1 MGAHDRMFAATWDA
15 PVGLAT
21 SRGHPVRTVSTSTVG
36 RRGMGNVHDSDG
48 NGILDH
54 FGAAP
59 REFLER
65 KGFGRSI
72 QPGVRP
78 AVIVIDLS
86 KAFTDPASDVGA
98 DLDRVVTNT
107 RRILDAARRTAVPI
121 FFFRIA
127 YRHDLSDAGIMYAKQ
142 PAIACLTEGSEAVEI
157 DERLAPGVDEPIIT
171 KKAAS
176 PFFGTNLGA
185 SLITLGIDTLILT
198 GCSTSGCVRAAAVD
212 GYSYGYRL
220 LVPADCVGDRT
231 REAHRANL
239 FDIQVKMGEVV
250 DADHVLRYL
259 DSLSS
264 ETGRGGVPAQEGDR
278 HLQVQPK

>member
-1 MGAHDRMFAATWDA
+1 LGVNDIHGGD
-15 PVGLAT
+15 VNK
-21 SRGHPVRTVSTSTVG
+21 S
-36 RRGMGNVHDSDG
+36 
-48 NGILDH
+48 LDH
-54 FGAAP
+54 FGPKA

-72 QPGVRP
+72 EPGVRP

-86 KAFTDPASDVGA
+86 KAFTDPTSDVGS
-98 DLDRVVTNT
+98 DLDLVVANT
-107 RRILDAARRTAVPI
+107 ARILDAARRKAVPI

-127 YRHDLSDAGIMYAKQ
+127 YRHDLSDAGIFFLKQ
-142 PAIACLTEGSEAVEI
+142 PALAVLKEGSEAVEI
-157 DERLAPGVDEPIIT
+157 DERLAPRPDEPVIT

-176 PFFGTNLGA
+176 PFFGTLLGP
-185 SLITLGIDTLILT
+185 SLIRLGIDTLILT

-231 REAHRANL
+231 LEAHQANL

-250 DADHVLRYL
+250 DVAYVLRYL
-259 DSLSS
+259 DSLSTES
-264 ETGRGGVPAQEGDR
+264 VAAVP
-278 HLQVQPK
+278 

>member
-1 MGAHDRMFAATWDA
+1 
-15 PVGLAT
+15 
-21 SRGHPVRTVSTSTVG
+21 VSDFRDG
-36 RRGMGNVHDSDG
+36 DG
-48 NGILDH
+48 NEFLDC

-72 QPGVRP
+72 QPGARP

-86 KAFTDPASDVGA
+86 KAFTDPTSDVGA
-98 DLDRVVTNT
+98 DLDLVVRNT
-107 RRILDAARRTAVPI
+107 RRILDRARRAAVPI

-127 YRHDLSDAGIMYAKQ
+127 YRHDLSDAGIIYAKQ
-142 PAIACLTEGSEAVEI
+142 PAVACLTEGSEAVEI
-157 DERLAPGVDEPIIT
+157 DERLAPRADEPIIT

-176 PFFGTNLGA
+176 PFFGTNLAA
-185 SLITLGIDTLILT
+185 SLIRLGIDTLILT
-198 GCSTSGCVRAAAVD
+198 GCSTSGCIRAAAVD

-231 REAHRANL
+231 IEAHEANL

-250 DADHVLRYL
+250 DVDYVLRYL
-259 DSLSS
+259 GSLSS
-264 ETGRGGVPAQEGDR
+264 GTGCGDVPVRDGDR
-278 HLQVQPK
+278 HSQFQPK

>member
-1 MGAHDRMFAATWDA
+1 M
-15 PVGLAT
+15 
-21 SRGHPVRTVSTSTVG
+21 STSDE
-36 RRGMGNVHDSDG
+36 RD
-48 NGILDH
+48 GILDH

-72 QPGVRP
+72 QPGARP

-98 DLDRVVTNT
+98 DLDLVVTNT
-107 RRILDAARRTAVPI
+107 RRILDAARQTAVPI
-121 FFFRIA
+121 FFFRLA
-127 YRHDLSDAGIMYAKQ
+127 YRHDLSDAGIIHAKQ
-142 PAIACLTEGSEAVEI
+142 PAVACLTQGSEAVEI
-157 DERLAPGVDEPIIT
+157 DERLAPRPDEPIIT

-176 PFFGTNLGA
+176 AFFGTNLAA

-198 GCSTSGCVRAAAVD
+198 GCSTSGCIRAAAVD

-231 REAHRANL
+231 IEAHEANL

-250 DADHVLRYL
+250 DVDYVLRYL
-259 DSLSS
+259 GSLSGG
-264 ETGRGGVPAQEGDR
+264 TDRGDVPVRADVR
-278 HLQVQPK
+278 HSQFQSK

>member
-1 MGAHDRMFAATWDA
+1 M
-15 PVGLAT
+15 
-21 SRGHPVRTVSTSTVG
+21 STSDE
-36 RRGMGNVHDSDG
+36 RDR

-54 FGAAP
+54 FGSAP

-72 QPGVRP
+72 KPGARP

-86 KAFTDPASDVGA
+86 KAFTDPGSDVGA
-98 DLDRVVTNT
+98 DLDLVVTNT

-121 FFFRIA
+121 FFFRLA
-127 YRHDLSDAGIMYAKQ
+127 FRHDLSDAGIMYAKQ
-142 PAIACLTEGSEAVEI
+142 PALACLTEGSEAVEI
-157 DERLAPGVDEPIIT
+157 DERLAPRPDESVIT

-185 SLITLGIDTLILT
+185 SLIMLGIDTLILT

-231 REAHRANL
+231 IEAHRANL

-250 DADHVLRYL
+250 DVDYVLQYL
-259 DSLSS
+259 GSLSF
-264 ETGRGGVPAQEGDR
+264 ETGCGDTPVR
-278 HLQVQPK
+278 EDDRRSPFQPK

>member
-1 MGAHDRMFAATWDA
+1 MSDFHER
-15 PVGLAT
+15 
-21 SRGHPVRTVSTSTVG
+21 
-36 RRGMGNVHDSDG
+36 DG
-48 NGILDH
+48 NEILDH
-54 FGAAP
+54 FGTAP

-72 QPGVRP
+72 QPGTRP

-86 KAFTDPASDVGA
+86 KAFTDPTSDVGA
-98 DLDRVVTNT
+98 DLDSVVTNT
-107 RRILDAARRTAVPI
+107 RRILDSARRAAVPI

-127 YRHDLSDAGIMYAKQ
+127 YRHDLSDAGIMYGKQ
-142 PAIACLTEGSEAVEI
+142 PALACLTEGSEATEI
-157 DERLAPGVDEPIIT
+157 DERLAPRADEPIVT

-198 GCSTSGCVRAAAVD
+198 GCSTSGCIRAAAVD

-231 REAHRANL
+231 IEAHQANL

-250 DADHVLRYL
+250 DVDYVRRYL
-259 DSLSS
+259 GSLSP
-264 ETGRGGVPAQEGDR
+264 ETGRGRVPVQEGDSR
-278 HLQVQPK
+278 FQIHPK

>member
-1 MGAHDRMFAATWDA
+1 M
-15 PVGLAT
+15 
-21 SRGHPVRTVSTSTVG
+21 STPDE
-36 RRGMGNVHDSDG
+36 RDG
-48 NGILDH
+48 TEILNH

-65 KGFGRSI
+65 RGFGRSI

-86 KAFTDPASDVGA
+86 KGFTDPESDVGA
-98 DLDRVVTNT
+98 DFDLVVANT
-107 RRILDAARRTAVPI
+107 RRILDAARRMAVPI
-121 FFFRIA
+121 FFFRLA
-127 YRHDLSDAGIMYAKQ
+127 YRHDLSDAGIIHAKQ
-142 PAIACLTEGSEAVEI
+142 PAVACLTEGSEAVEI
-157 DERLAPGVDEPIIT
+157 DERLAPRPEEPIIT

-231 REAHRANL
+231 IEAHQANL

-250 DADHVLRYL
+250 DVDYVLRYL

-264 ETGRGGVPAQEGDR
+264 GTGDGDAPLPGR
-278 HLQVQPK
+278 